1 MGAIFNF
8 QIRSGKAKDRNSEPR
23 ISSAENFLKKMHH
36 IACTWLL
43 QSRSTRQMAIFDA
56 NTTHD

>member
-23 ISSAENFLKKMHH
+23 ISSAENFLKKMQH
-36 IACTWLL
+36 IACNVAAAITLY
-43 QSRSTRQMAIFDA
+43 STNGDFRCKHHA
-56 NTTHD
+56 